1 MPRRT
6 MLYEETKAS
15 RKAIE
20 MVELPGGVVEDS
32 ERPSALPAAFVTRG
46 FFSPIKKEMTVSRHT
61 RNRPAKPSPPLP
73 QGVATQAEMKGLTPL
88 AYMLAVMRNPKSS
101 QRRRDRMAVV
111 CARYLHARPA
121 DSSVDKKR
129 QLLEAAREAGGDE
142 WADDLDGDW
151 RQ

>member
-1 MPRRT
+1 MPR
-6 MLYEETKAS
+6 
-15 RKAIE
+15 
-20 MVELPGGVVEDS
+20 
-32 ERPSALPAAFVTRG
+32 PA
-46 FFSPIKKEMTVSRHT
+46 
-61 RNRPAKPSPPLP
+61 RNRQRKPRPPLP
-73 QGVATQAEMKGLTPL
+73 QDVATAAQTRGLSPL